1 MGQIRLFVSDDNDK
15 IFICDVSKHDEYKK
29 QCYTKIDFICPLT
42 GKAFSGRGKFWNHVV
57 KYKLDIDK
65 MTYDRQLNID
75 HDENITKLFDR
86 TNLEYLWL
94 NYFEMKCHKK
104 LLENLIGQINLE
116 LYIILLKV
124 YKGEMDIDECI
135 DECFAK
141 DIVTEDIVTEDIV
154 TEDTVTEETV
164 KDSVTDVTSSVNEFD
179 KLSIILTKKLTI
191 DHKKKHGIY
200 FTHPNEVNKT
210 IEILSKYGCKY
221 DNILEP
227 SCGSCEFVRTLS
239 KLHPNSNI
247 DCVEYDKTIFKGI
260 KSLQTDKIKI
270 VNDDFVKYECN
281 KNYDLII
288 GNPPYFVIKKDK
300 CPKEYH
306 NYLDGRP
313 NIYLL
318 FILKCLTLLNDNG
331 ILAFIL
337 PNNFLNCSYY
347 NKVRNHIKNNYKL
360 IDIIDCGNDF
370 IDTGQH
376 THLLIVQNKIELN
389 NKNIIELNNSVIF
402 NTTDKIYQL
411 NNLYTCADTLDNMG
425 FSVSVGKVVWNQ
437 VKDELTDDNRNT
449 LLIYSGDIKNNR
461 LESCNYK
468 DETKKNYI
476 ISEGKRE
483 PTLVVNRGYGKGKY
497 TFNYCLI
504 DIDKPYQIEN
514 HLICIS
520 PKNNMNKKELLKQYN
535 KIIDSFNNPKTY
547 DFVDIYCTNDAMN
560 TTELQYILPIYI

>member
-15 IFICDVSKHDEYKK
+15 IFVCGSIKDGSNKDG
-29 QCYTKIDFICPLT
+29 YTKIDFICPLT
-42 GKAFSGRGKFWNHVV
+42 GKAFKKRGEFWNYM
-57 KYKLDIDK
+57 KDSNIQPQK
-65 MTYDRQLNID
+65 MTYDRQLNVENE
-75 HDENITKLFDR
+75 ENISKLFDK
-86 TNLEYLWL
+86 TNIEYLWQ
-94 NYFEMKCHKK
+94 NYFEMKGNKK
-104 LLENLIGQINLE
+104 LLENLVGQINLE

-124 YKGEMDIDECI
+124 YNGVMDIDKCI
-135 DECFAK
+135 DSGG
-141 DIVTEDIVTEDIV
+141 VTEGSNIE
-154 TEDTVTEETV
+154 
-164 KDSVTDVTSSVNEFD
+164 KFNE
-179 KLSIILTKKLTI
+179 LSIILTKKLTI

-210 IEILSKYGCKY
+210 IEILSRYGCKY

-247 DCVEYDKTIFKGI
+247 DCVEYDKTIFKEI

-318 FILKCLTLLNDNG
+318 FILKCLTVLNDNG

-347 NKVRNHIKNNYKL
+347 NKVRIHIKNNYKL

-370 IDTGQH
+370 IDTEQH

-411 NNLYTCADTLDNMG
+411 NNLYTDTDTLDNMG

-437 VKDELTDDNRNT
+437 VKEELTDDNSNT

-461 LESCNYK
+461 LEPCNYK

-535 KIIDSFNNPKTY
+535 KIIDSFNNPKTNE
-547 DFVDIYCTNDAMN
+547 FVDIYCTNDAMN

>member
-1 MGQIRLFVSDDNDK
+1 
-15 IFICDVSKHDEYKK
+15 
-29 QCYTKIDFICPLT
+29 
-42 GKAFSGRGKFWNHVV
+42 
-57 KYKLDIDK
+57 
-65 MTYDRQLNID
+65 MTYDRQLNVENE
-75 HDENITKLFDR
+75 ENISKLFDK
-86 TNLEYLWL
+86 TNIEYLWQ
-94 NYFEMKCHKK
+94 NYFEMKGNKK
-104 LLENLIGQINLE
+104 LLENLVGQINLE

-124 YKGEMDIDECI
+124 YNGVMDIDECI
-135 DECFAK
+135 DEC
-141 DIVTEDIVTEDIV
+141 DNVGGVTEGSNIE
-154 TEDTVTEETV
+154 
-164 KDSVTDVTSSVNEFD
+164 KFNE
-179 KLSIILTKKLTI
+179 LSIILTKKLTI

-210 IEILSKYGCKY
+210 IEILSRYGCKY

-247 DCVEYDKTIFKGI
+247 DCVEYDKTIFKEI

-318 FILKCLTLLNDNG
+318 FILKCLTILNDNG

-347 NKVRNHIKNNYKL
+347 NKVRIHIKNNYKL

-411 NNLYTCADTLDNMG
+411 NNLYTDTDTLDNMG

-437 VKDELTDDNRNT
+437 VKEELTDDNSNT

-461 LESCNYK
+461 LEPCNYK

-535 KIIDSFNNPKTY
+535 KIIDSFNNPKTNE
-547 DFVDIYCTNDAMN
+547 FVDIYCTNDAMN

>member
-1 MGQIRLFVSDDNDK
+1 MAQIRLLVSNDNHK
-15 IFICDVSKHDEYKK
+15 IFVCGSVKGGSNKDG
-29 QCYTKIDFICPLT
+29 YTKVDFICPLT
-42 GKAFSGRGKFWNHVV
+42 GKAFKKRGEFWNYM
-57 KYKLDIDK
+57 KDSNIQPQK
-65 MTYDRQLNID
+65 MTYDRQLNVENE
-75 HDENITKLFDR
+75 ENISKLFDK
-86 TNLEYLWL
+86 TNIEYLWQ
-94 NYFEMKCHKK
+94 NYFEMKGNKK
-104 LLENLIGQINLE
+104 LLENLVGQINLE

-124 YKGEMDIDECI
+124 YNGVMDIDECI
-135 DECFAK
+135 DEC
-141 DIVTEDIVTEDIV
+141 DNVGGVTEGSNIE
-154 TEDTVTEETV
+154 
-164 KDSVTDVTSSVNEFD
+164 KFNE
-179 KLSIILTKKLTI
+179 LSIILTKKLTI

-210 IEILSKYGCKY
+210 IEILSRYGCKY

-247 DCVEYDKTIFKGI
+247 DCVEYDKTIFKEI
-260 KSLQTDKIKI
+260 KSLQTDKINI

-318 FILKCLTLLNDNG
+318 FILKCLTILNDNG

-347 NKVRNHIKNNYKL
+347 NKVRIHIKNNYKL

-370 IDTGQH
+370 IDTEQH

-411 NNLYTCADTLDNMG
+411 NNLYTGTDTLDNMG

-535 KIIDSFNNPKTY
+535 KIIDSFNNPKTNE
-547 DFVDIYCTNDAMN
+547 FVDIYCTNDAMN